1 MQIQY
6 ISSETK
12 RLIAKLNPIYNS
24 FSEMTP
30 SEQEFL
36 TDIVRQY
43 KPKKLLELGI
53 ASGSSSVLLLNA
65 IQDIPDRH
73 LTSIDYSTPYYRDKT
88 KNSGFVVDEYPELK
102 KKWTLYTGGMAS
114 EFMEQVGGDI
124 DFCFIDTMHSLPGE
138 VIDFLLVLPYLKPN
152 AVIVFHDTN
161 LQTWGNWPQCTS
173 NNMLVSAISGEKII
187 PETFENIFF
196 HNTLKTDFQ
205 MYFPNITGIILDGTQ
220 KDRIWDIFNILT
232 QKWKYQLKSEDV
244 VSIKS
249 ALKKHYSDFYVKM
262 FDNIL
267 NYQMNMAKNDKTIQ
281 DIIKENKELIDKRL
295 QEEANALQISS
306 EEQKNLIAKNIE
318 NVAQQ
323 TKSSLD
329 NILQSLSEEMASKTD
344 VSVSVENVQQKIEQI
359 LKGQNASYISES
371 KQNFN
376 DLKSHQD
383 ERLSEI
389 SSIIA
394 ETSSSL
400 LNKYQQLEDTHQK
413 ILSLQKENF
422 DLHIQELDKNF
433 GILNQELNNEI
444 VLSHQNIEMFTQK
457 FINEQQFLENKY
469 NNLSQTL
476 NELCMYIN
484 TSAIKKRYWYYKLM
498 RWYPFPAQRKKYKQK
513 YNEAKQV
520 YKKIRK
526 LKYDF

>member
-1 MQIQY
+1 MRRAVKNKI
-6 ISSETK
+6 
-12 RLIAKLNPIYNS
+12 
-24 FSEMTP
+24 FS
-30 SEQEFL
+30 
-36 TDIVRQY
+36 
-43 KPKKLLELGI
+43 
-53 ASGSSSVLLLNA
+53 
-65 IQDIPDRH
+65 
-73 LTSIDYSTPYYRDKT
+73 
-88 KNSGFVVDEYPELK
+88 
-102 KKWTLYTGGMAS
+102 
-114 EFMEQVGGDI
+114 
-124 DFCFIDTMHSLPGE
+124 FCFIILALCLVAYVLFGDRLFASKGTEEGYSLFYEQVEKGTVEKVTISENKIEYTKKGLDELFYTQNPE
-138 VIDFLLVLPYLKPN
+138 SPLLKEFLLK
-152 AVIVFHDTN
+152 
-161 LQTWGNWPQCTS
+161 
-173 NNMLVSAISGEKII
+173 NN
-187 PETFENIFF
+187 
-196 HNTLKTDFQ
+196 
-205 MYFPNITGIILDGTQ
+205 
-220 KDRIWDIFNILT
+220 
-232 QKWKYQLKSEDV
+232 
-244 VSIKS
+244 
-249 ALKKHYSDFYVKM
+249 
-262 FDNIL
+262 
-267 NYQMNMAKNDKTIQ
+267 
-281 DIIKENKELIDKRL
+281 
-295 QEEANALQISS
+295 
-306 EEQKNLIAKNIE
+306 
-318 NVAQQ
+318 
-323 TKSSLD
+323 
-329 NILQSLSEEMASKTD
+329 